1 MKQNASWAALEA
13 CWPHVTSFKTEL
25 VLSGC
30 ALACF
35 LANLTLLLGS
45 HRLGGWAKQGASPC
59 PSAQFCRIVW
69 LGPGHH
75 SLKLSLPHPS
85 PFISLECHP
94 PSTNKPPYSYLLL
107 SAHWPRHPTDK
118 HRLCTF
124 PVLQSGLI
132 LIEIAAICGLSK
144 CIHYSELPYT
154 RDLRY
159 LPK

>member
-1 MKQNASWAALEA
+1 MLATCHIFQDRTCAFRMCLG
-13 CWPHVTSFKTEL
+13 L
-25 VLSGC
+25 LSSQLHPPPGQPP
-30 ALACF
+30 A
-35 LANLTLLLGS
+35 S
-45 HRLGGWAKQGASPC
+45 HRLGGWAKQGDSPC
-59 PSAQFCRIVW
+59 PSAHFCRIVW